1 MNKRY
6 VSPRMEVASG
16 EAIEM
21 LAASLPIVQGTTVPG
36 SAALTKSNNWDIFG
50 EDEEEPED

>member
-1 MNKRY
+1 
-6 VSPRMEVASG
+6 MEVASG
-16 EAIEM
+16 KAIEM